1 MDFFSPV
8 VRMKNKKLKYDKKT
22 LLILINAWNDVNSN
36 NKIEYK
42 KGDTIA
48 ILSNKLNEK
57 VQPILKTTMNTS
69 WIWIDVI
76 KYMAAK
82 LNKYEIISNL
92 QEIEKKLLRPSQPRD
107 WINNPQE
114 WLSNYD
120 ILNVVN
126 QYQSIPA
133 LKYKFLGVFS
143 IDFGLK
149 KDGICLYSTHCNI
162 NLAKLL
168 ASNKIK
174 YMGFVTNL
182 SKASEPGTHW
192 TSSFFVLDPTL
203 PSYGGYYYDST
214 ASKMPK
220 DLQPV
225 FIDIKKQAEE
235 LFKKDFNI
243 YINNKKHQYGNNAC
257 GLFSIAFQVR
267 WVLLLRKNKKTIM
280 KDVIDHPS
288 FTDKKMDILRLK
300 YFRPNILS
308 FKLNI

>member
-174 YMGFVTNL
+174 YIGFVTNL

>member
-1 MDFFSPV
+1 MDFSSPA
-8 VRMKNKKLKYDKKT
+8 VRMKNKKLKYNKST
-22 LLILINAWNDVNSN
+22 LLILMNAWNDVNPN
-36 NKIEYK
+36 NKIEYIK
-42 KGDTIA
+42 SDTIA
-48 ILSNKLNEK
+48 ILSAKLNEK

-76 KYMAAK
+76 KYIASK
-82 LNKYEIISNL
+82 LYKYEIISNL

-120 ILNVVN
+120 ILNVIN
-126 QYQSIPA
+126 QYQSISA

-149 KDGICLYSTHCNI
+149 KDGICLYSKHCNI

-174 YMGFVTNL
+174 YLGFVTNL

-267 WVLLLRKNKKTIM
+267 WILLLRKNKKTIM